1 MATQRLADATPVGGP
16 ARRGRVIAVWG
27 PAGAPGRSTVAMGLA
42 DRVVAAGSSAVL
54 IDADVYGG
62 VLANAFGLLDESAGL
77 AGACRLAS
85 NGRLGPADFAGL
97 CWQVRDRL
105 ILMTGIARA
114 DRWPELRPSAIP
126 MVLDTA
132 RTFADV
138 VIVDCSSVVESDEEI
153 TFDTLA
159 PRRNGATLAVLEA
172 ADSVIA
178 VGAAD
183 PAGMERLARGYA
195 DVTAAVAGLE
205 PKIVFNRVR
214 ATAASVPELREAS
227 RRFCGSEPIAFLPE
241 DRAVVDLAWQR
252 GVALSMVKSKSPLVR
267 AFDDLVRAVA
277 VTPSGR

>member
-1 MATQRLADATPVGGP
+1 
-16 ARRGRVIAVWG
+16 
-27 PAGAPGRSTVAMGLA
+27 
-42 DRVVAAGSSAVL
+42 
-54 IDADVYGG
+54 
-62 VLANAFGLLDESAGL
+62 
-77 AGACRLAS
+77 
-85 NGRLGPADFAGL
+85 
-97 CWQVRDRL
+97 
-105 ILMTGIARA
+105 
-114 DRWPELRPSAIP
+114 
-126 MVLDTA
+126 
-132 RTFADV
+132 
-138 VIVDCSSVVESDEEI
+138 VVESDEEI

-159 PRRNGATLAVLEA
+159 PRRNGATLAVLDA

-252 GVALSMVKSKSPLVR
+252 GVALSMVRSKSPLVR

-277 VTPSGR
+277 VTTSGR